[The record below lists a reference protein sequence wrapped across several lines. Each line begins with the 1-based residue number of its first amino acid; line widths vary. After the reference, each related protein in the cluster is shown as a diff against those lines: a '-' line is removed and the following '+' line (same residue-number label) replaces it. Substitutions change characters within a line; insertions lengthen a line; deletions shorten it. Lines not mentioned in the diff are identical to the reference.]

1 MGPEAKPALVHVPG
15 PLRQYTGGA
24 STIEIAPGTVSEV
37 LARLDVLHPGIAARV
52 LDDQGRV
59 RQHVNLFLNEESVK
73 GKDIRRLAV
82 NAGDRLQILPS
93 VSGGGA

>member
-1 MGPEAKPALVHVPG
+1 MVREAEAALVHIPG

-24 STIEIAPGTVSEV
+24 ATVEVAPGTVFEV
-37 LARLDVLHPGIAARV
+37 LLRLDGLHPGLAARV

-59 RQHVNLFLNEESVK
+59 RQHVNLFLNEESAK
-73 GKDIRRLAV
+73 GKDIRTLEV